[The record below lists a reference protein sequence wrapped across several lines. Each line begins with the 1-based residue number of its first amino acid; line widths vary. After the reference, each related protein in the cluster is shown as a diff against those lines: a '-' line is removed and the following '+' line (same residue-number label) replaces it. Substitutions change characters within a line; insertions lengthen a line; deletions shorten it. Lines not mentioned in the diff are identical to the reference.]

1 MGAFTKDRRLQV
13 IYNLRSKARNEFS
26 RVRSPSSQS
35 PCPNV
40 PGVTNSPLNTSAAR
54 RCLQLPALD
63 YGLQIQPARC
73 LCLLIPHKGP
83 ARPSPAQHF
92 IMLGLKW
99 PLKSQIIFY
108 LPFFSH
114 LLLNVNEGKRFK
126 SLLIK
131 HFNWLKY
138 SHNCKLATFTRTT
151 SELPCPPTPWPVQF
165 GKLAVNVF
173 SLSLA
178 VSQKSPPRQ
187 TSKSCHFSRIR
198 VPSPH
203 PQTSSLWNPL
213 KSATASSRK
222 SHQISTSCPSSSQI
236 P

>member
-1 MGAFTKDRRLQV
+1 MGAITKDGRVQM
-13 IYNLRSKARNEFS
+13 IYNLRSKARNEFA

-40 PGVTNSPLNTSAAR
+40 ASVTNSPLNTSPAR
-54 RCLQLPALD
+54 RHLQLPALD
-63 YGLQIQPARC
+63 YGLQIQQAWC
-73 LCLLIPHKGP
+73 LCLLNPHKGP

-114 LLLNVNEGKRFK
+114 LLLNVNEGKGFK

-138 SHNCKLATFTRTT
+138 SHNCKLFTFTQTT
-151 SELPCPPTPWPVQF
+151 SELPFPPTLIPGHGLCNLGSWQQMPFLCHLQ
-165 GKLAVNVF
+165 LAKCH
-173 SLSLA
+173 LQDRQPK
-178 VSQKSPPRQ
+178 VSDVPQ
-187 TSKSCHFSRIR
+187 FSRIGLL
-198 VPSPH
+198 SPNIEI
-203 PQTSSLWNPL
+203 L
-213 KSATASSRK
+213 
-222 SHQISTSCPSSSQI
+222 
-236 P
+236 